1 MKAIWRS
8 IVNDV
13 TFHPRSSQVLAI
25 ANRKAYVFSG
35 ELEPRKPVPNDVL
48 EVNFD
53 SNGKLTSY
61 IKYKMRCFSGSIAL
75 DMLGISL

>member
-8 IVNDV
+8 IINDV
-13 TFHPRSSQVLAI
+13 TFHPRSSQVLAV

-53 SNGKLTSY
+53 SNGKLT
-61 IKYKMRCFSGSIAL
+61 C
-75 DMLGISL
+75 